1 MLFLYYGILI
11 LFKNPYLESAQYVHM
26 KTKIIISL
34 VSLLF
39 FSQKM
44 IGQIDNSLFDE
55 ISVEQETQNLL
66 PSSMIFTQRL
76 LWGEKGLMRTTKI
89 LPLNIENR
97 EKELKIRRRM
107 LKTHQ
112 VIGYAAQGIL
122 GTKLYNGQYELYK
135 THKMIGNITTA
146 SYFTGAGL
154 SLFAPPPLISRKD
167 KGLNS
172 IKAHKWLATVHF
184 SAMIATNLL
193 AESEKKY
200 HRAAAFTL
208 FGSYALAVVS
218 FKF

>member
-1 MLFLYYGILI
+1 
-11 LFKNPYLESAQYVHM
+11 M

-76 LWGEKGLMRTTKI
+76 LWGEKGLIRTTKI

-112 VIGYAAQGIL
+112 VIGYATLAGMVAQGIL